1 MPDNASR
8 AFTPFSAYRKR
19 DVIRRFWAIVGGFWQ
34 GVTARRAW
42 FYMLG
47 LMLGL
52 VLVLFVNVGVNRWQS
67 ALFNALEAKDSAR
80 AFFALALV
88 PLLVLGGAGAGAL
101 VVYTRETFQVFWREF
116 TVKLLVQR
124 WVADGRYRSMQEQ
137 GREPPNPEY
146 RIADDVRVSLDPLVD
161 FAIGFFSAGLAMVAF
176 IGILWTVGGSTTLP
190 IGGGKTITIPAFM
203 VLAAIFYGIIMT
215 SATVL
220 VGRPLVAAI
229 ARRNESEGR
238 LRFDLTRLREHAEP
252 IRRRGEA
259 GQAHAAI
266 LETYGDV
273 VARSRTIIRYH
284 TRITWFTNGNGVL
297 VPLFAI
303 VLATPKYLAGG
314 LSLGDLVSLGAA
326 FHQTQAAF
334 SWLVDNFRQ
343 VALWYASAGRVVDVI
358 DALADEPEGHTAAH
372 DALVPGASKGETP
385 SMPIR
390 ALAK

>member
-1 MPDNASR
+1 MSEKSSR
-8 AFTPFSAYRKR
+8 DFVSFSSSRKR
-19 DVIRRFWAIVGGFWQ
+19 DVAQRFWATAGGFWH
-34 GVTARRAW
+34 GLTAKRAW
-42 FYMLG
+42 LFTLG

-67 ALFNALEAKDSAR
+67 ALFNALEAKDSSR
-80 AFFALALV
+80 AFFVLSLV
-88 PLLVLGGAGAGAL
+88 PLLVMVGAGAGAL

-116 TVKLLVQR
+116 VVKTLVAR
-124 WVADGRYRSMQEQ
+124 WVANDRYRSIQEQ

-146 RIADDVRVSLDPLVD
+146 RIADDVRVALDPLVD

-176 IGILWTVGGSTTLP
+176 IGILWTVGGSATLP
-190 IGGGKTITIPAFM
+190 IGGGQTITIPAFL
-203 VLAAIFYGIIMT
+203 VLAAILYGVVMT
-215 SATVL
+215 FATVL
-220 VGRPLVAAI
+220 VGRPLVTAI
-229 ARRNESEGR
+229 ARKNESEGR
-238 LRFDLTRLREHAEP
+238 LRFDLTRLREHAER
-252 IRRRGEA
+252 IRDRGEA
-259 GQAHAAI
+259 RQSHAAI

-273 VARSRTIIRYH
+273 VDRSRNIIRYH

-314 LSLGDLVSLGAA
+314 LTLGDLVSLGAA

-358 DALADEPEGHTAAH
+358 DALADSPDPITSDGHRPDAAPTVES
-372 DALVPGASKGETP
+372 APGPLRIVAE
-385 SMPIR
+385 
-390 ALAK
+390 